1 MFVNPLI
8 LNLYIRRL
16 SERPTYRAGQVLSI
30 KARTIVSVSESLSS
44 VPFNKP
50 HDSCV
55 AKSDEVMQWVLRGNK
70 ESSFYMIFKSE
81 I

>member
-1 MFVNPLI
+1 M
-8 LNLYIRRL
+8 
-16 SERPTYRAGQVLSI
+16 SERPTYRAGQVLVSV
-30 KARTIVSVSESLSS
+30 KARTIVSVPESLSS
-44 VPFNKP
+44 VPFNTP

-55 AKSDEVMQWVLRGNK
+55 AKSDEVMQWVLKGNK